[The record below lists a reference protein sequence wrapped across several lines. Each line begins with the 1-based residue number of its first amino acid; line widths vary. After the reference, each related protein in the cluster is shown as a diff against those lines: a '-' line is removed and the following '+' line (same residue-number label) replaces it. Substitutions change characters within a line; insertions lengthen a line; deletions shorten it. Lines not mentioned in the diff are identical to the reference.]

1 MIVPDRH
8 RLKHKRG
15 RNQARSCGAA
25 FQICIE
31 RNFGLSGIA
40 PQAPEY
46 KVITYQLI
54 KSASSGGANYEE
66 AQGSVSSADFS
77 NKIGIALKEIREAN
91 YWIRLIIDISAP
103 NEKWKPL
110 LQESEELKKILGAIY
125 SKTSKPR

>member
-1 MIVPDRH
+1 MEETRRDLAE
-8 RLKHKRG
+8 RLFRFASNAILAC
-15 RNQARSCGAA
+15 R
-25 FQICIE
+25 E
-31 RNFGLSGIA
+31 L